1 MLDSVLDV
9 EEQPAII
16 KVIGDYGMS
25 TAKEQLTKLIQEQPD
40 DSSPEEI
47 VRELAFHIMVQR
59 GLADSSAGRTMSNK
73 EMGRRIRAWQK

>member
-1 MLDSVLDV
+1 MVDSVLDV
-9 EEQPAII
+9 EEQSAII

-25 TAKEQLTKLIQEQPD
+25 TAKEQLTKVIQKQPD

-59 GLADSSAGRTMSNK
+59 GLADSSDGRTISNE